1 MSEKEASETSGPP
14 RLITAGGSAVDPD
27 EPKPRRKAVFAVV
40 AIALFMSSV
49 DQTIVATALP
59 ALQHDLHA
67 PITWSGWTITIY
79 ALGQVLAMPIAGNI
93 SDQYGR
99 KRVFLIAV
107 AVFTTASLCCGFA
120 PNIYWLVPLR
130 ALQSLG
136 GGAFLPSANGI
147 VADMFGRERD
157 RALGMFTSI
166 FPIGAVAGP
175 AMGGFFVEFWT
186 WRGIFLVN
194 VPIGL
199 VLILLARRIIPR
211 HPRTH
216 AERFDLTG
224 VVLLGV
230 ALIAVMVGI
239 TNLGSPGAA
248 WPGIAVP
255 IVIGIGAVVVFV
267 RHTQRAPAP
276 FITPQLL
283 YGHGFG
289 TMNVINVLFGS
300 AALGFSALVPL
311 YAQDRY
317 GIGSLSSG
325 SLLIAR
331 AIGMISIASIAVLM
345 LRRTGCRPPMIVGNL
360 VIAAGLVT
368 MSLPAPAGIA
378 PYWWLCATAALTG
391 LGVGTAIPASNNAI
405 LQFAVGS
412 IAAVAGLRG
421 MFRQAGGILAV
432 SVSTA
437 VVARSAHPGP
447 ALGYLFLG
455 FAALL
460 VISVPLAFLVPNH
473 RGRIQL
479 GVPPAAGGGGRAGAA
494 ALAESE
500 EL

>member
-1 MSEKEASETSGPP
+1 MSEQEACDAAGPVP
-14 RLITAGGSAVDPD
+14 EPLAVVAAAPGAGD
-27 EPKPRRKAVFAVV
+27 EPKPRRKVVFAVV
-40 AIALFMSSV
+40 ALALFMSSV

-67 PITWSGWTITIY
+67 PLTWSGWTITIY

-107 AVFTTASLCCGFA
+107 AVFTAASLCCGFA

-199 VLILLARRIIPR
+199 ILVFLGRRIIPR
-211 HPRTH
+211 QPRT
-216 AERFDLTG
+216 AGERFDLAG
-224 VVLLGV
+224 VTLLGV
-230 ALIAVMVGI
+230 ALIALMVGI
-239 TNLGSPGAA
+239 TNLGSPGGGAA
-248 WPGIAVP
+248 WLG
-255 IVIGIGAVVVFV
+255 VVVPVVTGVAAAVFFV
-267 RHTQRAPAP
+267 RHTQRARAP
-276 FITPQLL
+276 FVTPRLL

-317 GIGSLSSG
+317 GISSLSSG

-331 AIGMISIASIAVLM
+331 AIGMISIASIAVLL

-368 MSLPAPAGIA
+368 MAVPAPAGIA

-437 VVARSAHPGP
+437 VVARSGHPGT
-447 ALGYLFLG
+447 ALAYLFLA
-455 FAALL
+455 FAGLL
-460 VISVPLAFLVPNH
+460 TISVPLAFLVPNH
-473 RGRIQL
+473 RGRI
-479 GVPPAAGGGGRAGAA
+479 
-494 ALAESE
+494 
-500 EL
+500 